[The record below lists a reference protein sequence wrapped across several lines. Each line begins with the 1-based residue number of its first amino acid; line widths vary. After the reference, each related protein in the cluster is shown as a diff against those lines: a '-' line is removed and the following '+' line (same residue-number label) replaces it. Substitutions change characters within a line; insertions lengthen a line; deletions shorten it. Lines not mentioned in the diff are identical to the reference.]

1 MQRKVLANSS
11 TPFPTHPPLLASPSP
26 PYRRSET
33 TSKDDSLGP
42 KQKAACGFV
51 FLLSVFLSRLFS
63 ESCYYVVVDF
73 LYFRIV
79 VSDSLVIFTH
89 VGITASHHGEK
100 TQLHISTPPHTPR
113 SPSHP
118 SSTHVHFIRA
128 CLSTV
133 VTLSLKEPCMNITM

>member
-100 TQLHISTPPHTPR
+100 TQLHISTPPTPHVPHR
-113 SPSHP
+113 IHHPPMSTSFGLVSPLWS
-118 SSTHVHFIRA
+118 R
-128 CLSTV
+128 
-133 VTLSLKEPCMNITM
+133 